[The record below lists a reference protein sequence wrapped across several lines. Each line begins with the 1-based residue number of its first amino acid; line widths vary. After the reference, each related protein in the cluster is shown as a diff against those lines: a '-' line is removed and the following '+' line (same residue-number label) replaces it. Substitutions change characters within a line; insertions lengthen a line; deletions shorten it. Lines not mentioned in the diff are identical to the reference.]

1 MPFKSKFLDLFIL
14 QSCYETWLSK
24 IYESCC
30 HQAWCPFITCV
41 YFLFFNDRLFEVEE
55 ILNKKQAYIEKK
67 VEEEIAIIK
76 TNGTKNKR
84 VSLAALKRKKRLE
97 KQLEQID
104 GKSCDISFIF
114 IDASSV

>member
-1 MPFKSKFLDLFIL
+1 MPIH
-14 QSCYETWLSK
+14 Y
-24 IYESCC
+24 
-30 HQAWCPFITCV
+30 
-41 YFLFFNDRLFEVEE
+41 RLFEVEE

-84 VSLAALKRKKRLE
+84 LSLAALKRKKRLE

-104 GKSCDISFIF
+104 GEFIGL
-114 IDASSV
+114 IDSLVSVSI